1 MYTAKDF
8 GYDGWE
14 MLMNPETGSVDM
26 AKNWAL
32 ECHQWADTTTEIAEQ
47 FFSLIEVTKVN
58 GEWIEI

>member
-26 AKNWAL
+26 ARMPPM
-32 ECHQWADTTTEIAEQ
+32 
-47 FFSLIEVTKVN
+47 
-58 GEWIEI
+58 G